1 MKVIELIKDG
11 SQITGDEVAR
21 RAVEFLF
28 GHTGILYYDFLEKY
42 YDSLKKKKKVEL
54 EMSEYPAAKPAEM
67 GNYLVFMRNENKEG
81 WGWRLFNGKAFS
93 DQEFDAPIIFWLE
106 RPPVP

>member
-21 RAVEFLF
+21 RAVEYLF
-28 GHTGILYYDFLEKY
+28 GHTGILYYVSLE
-42 YDSLKKKKKVEL
+42 KKKVEL
-54 EMSEYPAAKPAEM
+54 EMFEYPASKPAEM

-81 WGWRLFNGKAFS
+81 WGWRFFNGEAFS

-106 RPPVP
+106 RPTVP